1 MSNNSFK
8 QGQNDQSQNRP
19 RPASSIPN
27 AVERTSYLAGVAA
40 EQKRQQDKK
49 KKYPLPPC
57 RPQCPLRAV
66 REGQIPS
73 PLICSA

>member
-49 KKYPLPPC
+49 KK
-57 RPQCPLRAV
+57 
-66 REGQIPS
+66 
-73 PLICSA
+73 